1 MVLEQ
6 LSLKRIYAEAHEKL
20 VLRKRLADIVRDVDI
35 TVKENVSNNLENSA
49 KSSTSAN
56 INRNQ
61 EKNIPEYKD
70 ENSNNNSGSS
80 SESDEDSNM
89 SLERLTLEF
98 RLKDDNWETFI
109 KRLKIY
115 YEAKEIT
122 EDRKKV
128 NTVNQNR

>member
-1 MVLEQ
+1 M
-6 LSLKRIYAEAHEKL
+6 
-20 VLRKRLADIVRDVDI
+20 DI
-35 TVKENVSNNLENSA
+35 TVKENISNNLENST

-61 EKNIPEYKD
+61 EKKIPEYKD
-70 ENSNNNSGSS
+70 ENSNNNSGS

-115 YEAKEIT
+115 YEAKGIT
-122 EDRKKV
+122 ENRKKV
-128 NTVNQNR
+128 NTVNQN